1 MTRRIFLTVLTLTL
15 VVIVA
20 AGITAC
26 GSAAVTTTTT
36 AGPTLTTATPTTVT
50 PITASPTTA
59 AATASTT
66 AAATTTSTAAT
77 TPDTATQADY
87 KTKMSA
93 WVLGPL
99 QTLDTSVF
107 DIPDAGNATT
117 AQIDAVAGFVT
128 QAGAALDQLK
138 AIKPSAEALQP
149 HTQFVKAYED
159 LLAATDKFVGAMR
172 SKDASQL
179 AGIEQAMS
187 TAQTQIKQ
195 LVATLAP
202 MIGLTPPT
210 T

>member
-1 MTRRIFLTVLTLTL
+1 MRRRIFLTVLTLT
-15 VVIVA
+15 VAMIVA

-36 AGPTLTTATPTTVT
+36 AGPTLTTATPTT
-50 PITASPTTA
+50 A
-59 AATASTT
+59 AATPSTT
-66 AAATTTSTAAT
+66 AATTTTTAAT
-77 TPDTATQADY
+77 TADTATQADY